1 MAIKVSTTEAIK
13 TDVQAMSARLLNAEH
28 VFYQVKAALQKGDTN
43 KALKLM
49 ALNENEII
57 NEQRLTCNRLLRN
70 ALKIN
75 KGIQGEKK

>member
-1 MAIKVSTTEAIK
+1 MAIKVSATEAVK
-13 TDVQAMSARLLNAEH
+13 SDAQALSASLLNAEH

-49 ALNENEII
+49 ALNENAII

-70 ALKIN
+70 ALRIN
-75 KGIQGEKK
+75 RGIQGEKK